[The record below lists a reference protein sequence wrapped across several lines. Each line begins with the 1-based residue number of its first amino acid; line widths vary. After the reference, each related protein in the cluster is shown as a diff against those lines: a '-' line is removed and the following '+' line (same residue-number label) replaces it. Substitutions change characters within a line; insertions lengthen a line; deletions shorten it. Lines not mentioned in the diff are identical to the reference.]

1 MFTHISSLDCFF
13 QHFYNIVP
21 FTVCGLVALGPAHQ
35 SSLLNINRSKGYGR
49 QFVLVQMSSFVM

>member
-35 SSLLNINRSKGYGR
+35 SSLLNINKLKGYGR
-49 QFVLVQMSSFVM
+49 WFVLVQMNSFIL